1 MAHSNGG
8 RLCARGEGFWR
19 EAALRG
25 PVGGEAGPG
34 GLLNP
39 GHPSGEKM
47 GVKVRELENRGIKLG
62 NRE

>member
-1 MAHSNGG
+1 MRAGRGVLAGSGAEGAGG
-8 RLCARGEGFWR
+8 
-19 EAALRG
+19 
-25 PVGGEAGPG
+25 GGEAGPG